1 MLTVAPATVL
11 VSTPEPPVSAQVKLT
26 VTLVLFQLL
35 ALAAGVRPPV
45 ITGLVLSMLMFV
57 TLAVVALLPAASL
70 QEPLTDWLEPSLVT
84 VTSKGLV
91 VDEPVAAP
99 AAEIEAAPDVLSV
112 QVNSTFTLVLFQ
124 PFTLAAV
131 SLVALKTGATVSIL
145 TTTGMAVEP
154 ADAPVLP
161 ALSVAW
167 QEMLCVPSPETL
179 SEPLA
184 VGVPIPVG
192 LPTVSA
198 FTPSVQVMAVTLLLP
213 VVVSFAETVPKTGEC
228 TYHPFCPSTAL
239 KVMVTTGGLVSGLD
253 TVSAAPVVVLL
264 FACTL
269 SVAVKLALIVWTA
282 NGVVGVTLT

>member
-1 MLTVAPATVL
+1 M
-11 VSTPEPPVSAQVKLT
+11 SAQVKLT

-145 TTTGMAVEP
+145 MATGLVVEP
-154 ADAPVLP
+154 VNAPVLP

-167 QEMLCVPSPETL
+167 QEML
-179 SEPLA
+179 
-184 VGVPIPVG
+184 
-192 LPTVSA
+192 
-198 FTPSVQVMAVTLLLP
+198 
-213 VVVSFAETVPKTGEC
+213 
-228 TYHPFCPSTAL
+228 
-239 KVMVTTGGLVSGLD
+239 
-253 TVSAAPVVVLL
+253 
-264 FACTL
+264 
-269 SVAVKLALIVWTA
+269 
-282 NGVVGVTLT
+282 